1 MAKRSLQHVL
11 CFGLI
16 FFLNYSTSFAS
27 HMIGGDITYKCLGND
42 TFQITLTLFQDALT
56 GQNTA
61 ILLDNPAYYAI
72 YTQGNNPVLVR
83 QGSVAARSTDTIP
96 PGFSNDCISNFPATR
111 LRRQIFVFNVR
122 LDPSNVGYYIVY
134 QRCCRNAT
142 ISNIVNPGN
151 VGVTYLAEIPP
162 FTAGECPNNSAV
174 FNSLPPQ
181 IICVNNPFS
190 YDFSATDPDGDSLSY
205 ELCEAH
211 PGGGPDNARPT
222 GTQISP
228 PPYSSIQ
235 YLPPYTAAQPIP
247 GTPPITIDPV
257 TGMMSGTPS
266 QTGRFIVTVCC
277 HEWRNGTIINT
288 LSRDVQFVIT
298 DCSKN
303 VIADIPVLSDFPNT
317 YIVEC
322 DGYTVHFINNST
334 GGNTYHW
341 DFGVPGA
348 ISNQFEPSY
357 TYPDTGT
364 YKVKLV
370 VNPGTTC
377 TDSITRLV
385 KVYPVF
391 KAGFT
396 YDGKLCAGEPI
407 RFTDT
412 SFATFPPIISRQWN
426 FGDGSAPSTVQNP
439 THVYAAPGGAKTVTL
454 AAQTAIGCRDTAKVV
469 VPLGYLDVF
478 AGNDTII
485 VKGYPFNLNGRGAQ
499 YYSWTPSTYLSDPNI
514 ADPSVSFPDTG
525 KYEYVLTGSTEQ
537 GCVAKDS
544 LTIWVVSGGIV
555 FVPTGF
561 TPNGDGKND
570 FIKPIIVGY
579 SEIDNFRIFNRY
591 GQTVYMSSV
600 NNAPSWDGTLNG
612 RPCDMGTY
620 YWVMTVTN
628 VNGKKE
634 TKKGDITLIR

>member
-1 MAKRSLQHVL
+1 MKYSLCL
-11 CFGLI
+11 GLMI
-16 FFLNYSTSFAS
+16 LLTWSTSFAS
-27 HMIGGDITYKCLGND
+27 HMIGGDITYKCLGNNR
-42 TFQITLTLFQDALT
+42 FQITITLFQDALN
-56 GQNTA
+56 GQNSA
-61 ILLDNPAYYAI
+61 IIMDNPADYAI
-72 YTQGNNPVLVR
+72 FSQGPNPSFITS
-83 QGSVAARSTDTIP
+83 GSVLAQSTDTIP
-96 PGFSNDCISNFPATR
+96 PGFSNDCISNYPDTR
-111 LRRQIFVFNVR
+111 LRRQIFVFTVALN
-122 LDPSNVGYYIVY
+122 PSNVGYYIVY
-134 QRCCRNAT
+134 QRCCRNAA

-162 FTAGECPNNSAV
+162 FTSGECPNNSAV
-174 FNSLPPQ
+174 FKSLPPQ

-190 YDFSATDPDGDSLSY
+190 YDFSATDMDGDSLSY
-205 ELCEAH
+205 EFCDAH
-211 PGGGPDNARPT
+211 PGGTPNNAKPS
-222 GTQISP
+222 GNQISP
-228 PPYSSIQ
+228 PPYNSIQ
-235 YLPPYTAAQPIP
+235 YLPPYTSAQPVS
-247 GTPPITIDPV
+247 GTPPFTIDPE
-257 TGMMSGTPS
+257 TGMLTGTPN

-303 VIADIPVLSDFPNT
+303 VIANIPVLSDFPNT
-317 YIVEC
+317 YVVEC
-322 DGYTVHFINNST
+322 DDYTVHFINTST

-348 ISNQFEPSY
+348 TSNQFEPSY

-377 TDSITRLV
+377 PDSITRLV

-396 YDGKLCAGEPI
+396 YTGKMCAGEPI
-407 RFTDT
+407 QFTDT
-412 SFATFPPIISRQWN
+412 SFATFPSTVSWKWN
-426 FGDGSAPSTVQNP
+426 FGDGQTSTQQNP
-439 THVYAAPGGAKTVTL
+439 THTYAAPGGAKTVTL
-454 AAQTAIGCRDTAKVV
+454 AAQTSIGCRDTAKVV

-485 VKGYPFNLNGRGAQ
+485 VKGYPFSLNGTGAQ
-499 YYSWTPSTYLSDPNI
+499 YYSWSPSDYLSNASISDPATN
-514 ADPSVSFPDTG
+514 FPDTG
-525 KYEYVLTGSTEQ
+525 KYEYILTGSTEQ
-537 GCVAKDS
+537 GCVASDS
-544 LTIWVVSGGIV
+544 ITIWVIAGGLV

-570 FIKPIIVGY
+570 NIKPVIVGY
-579 SEIDNFRIFNRY
+579 SQIDNFRIFNRY

-600 NNAPSWDGTLNG
+600 DNEPSWDGTMNG

-620 YWVMTVTN
+620 FWVMTLTN
-628 VNGKKE
+628 INGQKE
-634 TKKGDITLIR
+634 TKRGDITLIR